1 MTQILQSISFKER
14 NLNVQIIFLFV
25 IMYRKY
31 LMSKIQYK
39 CQIICMWFTWIWNFS
54 MGKKRTKTLNKQW
67 KHKHKLS
74 LKKLF
79 KQSNCQSSTCLQSN
93 WFYALNLI
101 LIKANTGNLTDVEV
115 EMERISRSQT
125 GYEYNLDKTTQ
136 RSRWRLDEGIK
147 LELGNIMWLFIASR
161 MMNRKVVFRT
171 LTISRIGLFRFTLG
185 ISISHLS
192 PHYFRIMCLLCPC
205 PLPFTI

>member
-1 MTQILQSISFKER
+1 
-14 NLNVQIIFLFV
+14 
-25 IMYRKY
+25 
-31 LMSKIQYK
+31 MSKLFFYLSSCIESILIQYK

-54 MGKKRTKTLNKQW
+54 MGKKRTKTQNKQW

-147 LELGNIMWLFIASR
+147 L
-161 MMNRKVVFRT
+161 
-171 LTISRIGLFRFTLG
+171 RIRQYNV
-185 ISISHLS
+185 IIH
-192 PHYFRIMCLLCPC
+192 CLENDE
-205 PLPFTI
+205 